1 MKITKSQLKQIIK
14 EELEAVMGQG
24 GDMNPEA
31 RRGLSR
37 RKLAVILIRKLPPEF
52 LKHVGENEQTIKED
66 PQMALE
72 NIGGVCANMWRSKAP
87 LVAGECSRDA
97 LKAAAA
103 RCYELV
109 DNVSRKIRLRD
120 VNELFTFIPSRPK
133 PMALR
138 KTAAWAKY
146 CAQDQGSDDDL

>member
-1 MKITKSQLKQIIK
+1 MKITKSKLKRIIK

-37 RKLAVILIRKLPPEF
+37 RKLAKLMLAKLPESF
-52 LKHVGENEQTIKED
+52 VKYAKESAQTIKED
-66 PQMALE
+66 PRLALE
-72 NIGGVCANMWRSKAP
+72 NIAGVCANMWRSKAP

-103 RCYELV
+103 RCYQLG
-109 DNVSRKIRLRD
+109 DNISKKIRPRD

-138 KTAAWAKY
+138 KTAAWAKF
-146 CAQDQGSDDDL
+146 CADQSGDSDL

>member
-14 EELEAVMGQG
+14 EELEAAMGQG
-24 GDMNPEA
+24 GDMIPEA
-31 RRGLSR
+31 RRGLSS
-37 RKLAVILIRKLPPEF
+37 RKLAVILITKLPPEF

-66 PQMALE
+66 PQMSLE
-72 NIGGVCANMWRSKAP
+72 NIGSVCANMWRSKAP
-87 LVAGECSRDA
+87 LVAGGCSQDA

-109 DNVSRKIRLRD
+109 DSVSRKIRLRD
-120 VNELFTFIPSRPK
+120 VNELLTFIPSRPK

-138 KTAAWAKY
+138 KTPAWDKY
-146 CAQDQGSDDDL
+146 CSQSIGLDDDL